1 MSYFSQNKEHVT
13 KQTPKSITKWLNKD
27 WDPTALLK
35 RHIFARRKPNAEWKI
50 QVFLIFY
57 FAISLIEPRQIFS
70 DRHWRFF
77 VKGDKF
83 IIRWNVLTC
92 RNRREILRQ
101 IFRYKQ
107 KKLTETDAKTEKPSS
122 NQMKLTFTTGITVL
136 VVRLLNTNAAVEI
149 VEYAAFI
156 ELPILA
162 WQWLLT
168 ALIN

>member
-1 MSYFSQNKEHVT
+1 M
-13 KQTPKSITKWLNKD
+13 
-27 WDPTALLK
+27 
-35 RHIFARRKPNAEWKI
+35 
-50 QVFLIFY
+50 
-57 FAISLIEPRQIFS
+57 
-70 DRHWRFF
+70 
-77 VKGDKF
+77 
-83 IIRWNVLTC
+83 LTC

>member
-1 MSYFSQNKEHVT
+1 MGPHHNT
-13 KQTPKSITKWLNKD
+13 KTTHFCASK
-27 WDPTALLK
+27 A
-35 RHIFARRKPNAEWKI
+35 AWKI
-50 QVFLIFY
+50 RVFLIFY
-57 FAISLIEPRQIFS
+57 FAVSLIEPHHYNQIFLA
-70 DRHWRFF
+70 RHWRFI